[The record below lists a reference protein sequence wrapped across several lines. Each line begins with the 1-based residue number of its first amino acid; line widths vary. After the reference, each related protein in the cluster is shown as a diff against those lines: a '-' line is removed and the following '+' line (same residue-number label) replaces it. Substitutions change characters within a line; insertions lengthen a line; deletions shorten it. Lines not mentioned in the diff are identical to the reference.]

1 MAAETGPPH
10 ESHGNSVA
18 AWVAVSIIMVGT
30 LIGCLGVMASK
41 PWVFFVALAICA
53 LGVVAGK
60 VLQLMGLGR
69 TAYHDPDLRLT
80 ERLTLRACHAGGRGR
95 PPTDPSRPRGLVL
108 VVEDE
113 KAIADLVR
121 MYLAREGLRGPRRV
135 RRPGRP
141 VGGADPAPGGD
152 RPRRRAAVDGRHRGV
167 PPAARGGRTGP
178 RSSS

>member
-60 VLQLMGLGR
+60 VLQLMGLGS
-69 TAYHDPDLRLT
+69 LT
-80 ERLTLRACHAGGRGR
+80 
-95 PPTDPSRPRGLVL
+95 
-108 VVEDE
+108 
-113 KAIADLVR
+113 
-121 MYLAREGLRGPRRV
+121 
-135 RRPGRP
+135 
-141 VGGADPAPGGD
+141 
-152 RPRRRAAVDGRHRGV
+152 
-167 PPAARGGRTGP
+167 
-178 RSSS
+178 RS